1 MFKHMQRVELRALT
15 IMSERNHERHVNKVK
30 QTN

>member
-15 IMSERNHERHVNKVK
+15 VMSERNHDRHVNKVK
-30 QTN
+30 

>member
-15 IMSERNHERHVNKVK
+15 IMSERNHDRHVNKFK
-30 QTN
+30 

>member
-15 IMSERNHERHVNKVK
+15 IMSERNHDRHVNKVK
-30 QTN
+30 